1 MSVGR
6 VFQRA
11 FSAIRLNPVVILGLA
26 LIVGALP
33 NLIMTYLFVQMGLV
47 TSTEA
52 VRIGAISPTRIIWVS
67 LLSGLIIMVIAA
79 LVQGSL
85 TRAVV
90 TANEGRRA
98 SFGESLG
105 TGLEVILPLI
115 GLSIL
120 FSIGIM
126 FGFVLLIV
134 PGVILML
141 MWSVAVPSLVVERQ
155 GVFKALGRSADL
167 TKGARWKILGLFLV
181 LAVIYWLLSIV
192 LGLVGVK
199 MYGAANAAGGL
210 TVGNLLGSAV
220 LGLVFNVLWG
230 TIQPSLYLELRQ
242 AKEGSS
248 AEALAEVFA

>member
-105 TGLEVILPLI
+105 TVESFIEFRIEVT
-115 GLSIL
+115 
-120 FSIGIM
+120 
-126 FGFVLLIV
+126 
-134 PGVILML
+134 
-141 MWSVAVPSLVVERQ
+141 SLKSQNRPIRREVNWE
-155 GVFKALGRSADL
+155 
-167 TKGARWKILGLFLV
+167 
-181 LAVIYWLLSIV
+181 
-192 LGLVGVK
+192 
-199 MYGAANAAGGL
+199 
-210 TVGNLLGSAV
+210 SAV
-220 LGLVFNVLWG
+220 
-230 TIQPSLYLELRQ
+230 SLP
-242 AKEGSS
+242 
-248 AEALAEVFA
+248 